1 MRGGRGG
8 GGGGRV
14 GEGEGKWEGEG
25 EGEGVGRRGRGRGS
39 RGGRDDGKHI
49 GKVRSKQL
57 CTCIYCTM
65 VQLP

>member
-25 EGEGVGRRGRGRGS
+25 EGEGGGGRK
-39 RGGRDDGKHI
+39 GRDDGKHI

-57 CTCIYCTM
+57 CTCISCTM
-65 VQLP
+65 VQYALG